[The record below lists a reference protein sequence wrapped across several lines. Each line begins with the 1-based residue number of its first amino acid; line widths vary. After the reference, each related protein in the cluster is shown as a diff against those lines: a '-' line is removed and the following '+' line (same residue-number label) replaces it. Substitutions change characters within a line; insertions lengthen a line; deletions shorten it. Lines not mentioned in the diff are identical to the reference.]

1 MKKDPTE
8 KELRARGYMTPD
20 QFLERLLPGLQ
31 QYLYS
36 ASGDD
41 LSHPEDLISNTLAYI
56 EVAYLVIGDFGA
68 GPEKKLNHR
77 TIEAIMKA
85 TRGIG

>member
-1 MKKDPTE
+1 MKKQPSN
-8 KELRARGYMTPD
+8 KELQARGYMTPD

-36 ASGDD
+36 ASGDN
-41 LSHPEDLISNTLAYI
+41 LSHPEDLISNTLGYI

-68 GPEKKLNHR
+68 GPEKKLNHK